1 MEKTGIIIAKVDD
14 RSGQSEHG
22 AWRIASFVLQTTEQ
36 YSHKICFDV
45 SDGSM
50 GRIAAFEAMMNKHV
64 TVSFDIDAHEYNGR
78 WFNSIRAYKAVEV
91 THDNSATRTQPKQ
104 DFRPQPTP
112 PPSAATIQPEQPLPE
127 ELEIGE
133 KEDLPF

>member
-1 MEKTGIIIAKVDD
+1 MEKTGVIIAKVDD

-22 AWRIASFVLQTTEQ
+22 TWRIASFILQTTEQ

-50 GRIAAFEAMMNKHV
+50 GRIAAFEAMMNKYI
-64 TVSFDIDAHEYNGR
+64 TVSFDIDAREYNGR

-91 THDNSATRTQPKQ
+91 SHDSSATSSQPKQ

-127 ELEIGE
+127 ELEAGE
-133 KEDLPF
+133 NEDLPF